1 MKLCSAQILAIL
13 RPPGIWPVPSREG
26 QHLCISKVFQQPL
39 IFSLFYLSLWHS
51 HCIPFVLSLAVMM
64 RMRWVTTAD
73 YGFLYGE
80 NYFFKKWF
88 FLEPYKLNV
97 VVAEKHMLLRNE
109 MPLWIII
116 ICFPPSAL
124 KKEDTNADIRENMME
139 DSNIIGIWLYSHC
152 TVAWRDQE
160 CEVKLLRKK
169 ISYFLVGILY
179 GSLTN
184 IGGSKIVSII
194 SSVEWL
200 FSCWKITRCIIL
212 QDALADKDGWG
223 HIQFP
228 KIKS

>member
-1 MKLCSAQILAIL
+1 
-13 RPPGIWPVPSREG
+13 
-26 QHLCISKVFQQPL
+26 
-39 IFSLFYLSLWHS
+39 
-51 HCIPFVLSLAVMM
+51 
-64 RMRWVTTAD
+64 
-73 YGFLYGE
+73 
-80 NYFFKKWF
+80 
-88 FLEPYKLNV
+88 
-97 VVAEKHMLLRNE
+97 MLLRNE

-194 SSVEWL
+194 SSVE
-200 FSCWKITRCIIL
+200 
-212 QDALADKDGWG
+212 
-223 HIQFP
+223 
-228 KIKS
+228 

>member
-1 MKLCSAQILAIL
+1 MASCSCFLSKWNCSAQILAIL

-51 HCIPFVLSLAVMM
+51 HCIPFVLSLGVMM

-97 VVAEKHMLLRNE
+97 VAAEEHMLLRNE

-124 KKEDTNADIRENMME
+124 KKEDTNADIGENMME

-169 ISYFLVGILY
+169 ISYFLVGIFAWVSYQHWGLKNCFHNFKCRMIIQLLKNNQMHY
-179 GSLTN
+179 LT
-184 IGGSKIVSII
+184 GC
-194 SSVEWL
+194 
-200 FSCWKITRCIIL
+200 FSW
-212 QDALADKDGWG
+212 
-223 HIQFP
+223 
-228 KIKS
+228 